1 MAGNRPRS
9 REKNVTGGSKG
20 VRRRGSG
27 LGTGP
32 VGGGSSA
39 SGGSSMSSSS
49 MSSGSYGSSSSGRRV
64 TRAGGGKSPLLI
76 IILLVVLLGGGGG
89 LSSLLPLLLGGGGS
103 SYSEQSVV
111 EDLIGNVISN
121 NISNNSSTNQGN
133 SSNAGDILSGFSSLL
148 NSGSS
153 SSGWEL
159 GANTGKLD
167 KTVDSEARD
176 KRTQI
181 KGKGKDE
188 VTIMVYMCGT
198 DLESRSGMGTSDLQE
213 MVNADLG
220 EKVNLLVYTGG
231 CKGWKN
237 NVVSNSVNQIYQIKN
252 GKLQLLK
259 EEKAVSMTDPSTLT
273 NFIKWCTKNYP
284 ANRNQ
289 LIFWDHGGGSISGFG
304 YDEKFKSSGSMN
316 LAEINQALK
325 KANVTFD
332 FVGFDACLMA
342 TLENALML
350 TPYADYMIASEETEP
365 GVGWYYTDWLTALG
379 ENTSMPTVEIGKNI
393 VDDFVDTCASK
404 CRGQKTTLSVV
415 DLAELEATVPEEF
428 KAFSKSA
435 SELIQ
440 DNEYQTVSDARYNTR
455 EFATSNA
462 IDQVD
467 LVHLAQNMGTEAGE
481 DLAEALLGAVKY
493 NRTSSNMTNAYGLS
507 IYFPYKKVSTVDQA
521 VDTYEAIGMDEE
533 YMRCIQEFASL
544 EVGGQ
549 TATGGSS
556 SPIPSLMGTLLG
568 GGSSSGGSS
577 DMIAEMLGGFLSGQ
591 FGNIAGL
598 DRSNTGFV
606 EESGMDTEAMAEYLA
621 ENYFDASALVWNKN
635 EKGERVL
642 ELSEKQWSLVH
653 SLELNMFYDDGEGYV
668 DLGYDTTF
676 GFDEKG
682 RLIGDTDRTWLA
694 INGQPVAYY
703 YEDTVD
709 DGVNYTITGRVP
721 VLLNGERANLIL
733 VFDNENPYGY
743 IAGARTEYVEGETE
757 TVAKGMEELQVGD
770 TLDFICDYYSYD
782 GEFIDSYFLGDQ
794 MTVTAGMLIS
804 NVDVGEGDVKVT
816 YRFTDI
822 YNQQYWTPAFTQ

>member
-1 MAGNRPRS
+1 
-9 REKNVTGGSKG
+9 
-20 VRRRGSG
+20 
-27 LGTGP
+27 
-32 VGGGSSA
+32 
-39 SGGSSMSSSS
+39 
-49 MSSGSYGSSSSGRRV
+49 
-64 TRAGGGKSPLLI
+64 
-76 IILLVVLLGGGGG
+76 
-89 LSSLLPLLLGGGGS
+89 
-103 SYSEQSVV
+103 
-111 EDLIGNVISN
+111 
-121 NISNNSSTNQGN
+121 
-133 SSNAGDILSGFSSLL
+133 
-148 NSGSS
+148 
-153 SSGWEL
+153 
-159 GANTGKLD
+159 
-167 KTVDSEARD
+167 
-176 KRTQI
+176 
-181 KGKGKDE
+181 
-188 VTIMVYMCGT
+188 VYMCGT

-213 MVNADLG
+213 MLNAELG
-220 EKVNLLVYTGG
+220 DKVNLVVYTGG

-237 NVVSNSVNQIYQIKN
+237 NVVSSSVNQIYQIKN
-252 GKLQLLK
+252 GKMQLLK
-259 EEKAVSMTDPSTLT
+259 EEKAVSMTDPNTLT
-273 NFIKWCTKNYP
+273 GFIKWCAKNYP

-379 ENTSMPTVEIGKNI
+379 ENTSMSTIDIGKNI

-440 DNEYQTVSDARYNTR
+440 DKKYQTVSDARYNTR
-455 EFATSNA
+455 EFAASNA

-481 DLAEALLGAVKY
+481 DLADALLGAVKY

-549 TATGGSS
+549 TATGGTS

-568 GGSSSGGSS
+568 SGSSSGGSS

-591 FGNIAGL
+591 FGNIVGL
-598 DRSNTGFV
+598 DRTNTGFV
-606 EESGMDTEAMAEYLA
+606 EESSMDTEAMAEYLS
-621 ENYFDASALVWNKN
+621 ENYFDASALVWSKN
-635 EKGERVL
+635 DQGKNVL

-668 DLGYDTTF
+668 DLGYDNMF
-676 GFDEKG
+676 EFDEKG

-743 IAGARTEYVEGETE
+743 IAGARTDYVEGETE
-757 TVAKGMEELQVGD
+757 TVAKGMGELQVGD
-770 TLDFICDYYSYD
+770 KLDFICDYYSYA
-782 GEFIDSYFLGDQ
+782 GEYLDSYFLGEQ